1 VGRRDDP
8 RARKVQRALD
18 DLERWVRRGDI
29 ERAAAALGD
38 LPAELRGAPALAMA
52 VRFGAEVTDAHRRQD
67 WARLAALGRSAVDA
81 PELLTDDVG
90 AVAWALMWGCGRVGD
105 LPRARRMFARIEAE
119 TAARAPALARA
130 LAAWLGGG
138 EVPAEALGV
147 LPALATTPTRSTAPV
162 PPPPTAPAEA
172 LPAVCALAATQPW
185 AVVESTLGGRWALD
199 GEVGAATR
207 AAGFALAMR
216 EHLGRV
222 VLGFGE
228 AWAPLSLAARLA
240 EAAPSLEAARPEVL
254 ELLRLTLPAAAGAG
268 DRPPREVLHAVIRL
282 GARDVVLRPM
292 VLSAVATMAPT
303 PAEWRARVALLR
315 TVYESS
321 REVEAWSGALMAY
334 FLRPDTDD
342 EMDPES
348 WITSGLSALL
358 ASGGLAAWLQRR
370 SPERDVVLEA
380 VFDLVAAEDFERL
393 CDQLWERADEPL
405 RMMLSKWMAEL
416 IEEDPLAAFGG
427 RLMEAGML
435 LGPIKA
441 AQRAMFLRQQGRMLA
456 YSENFLRLA
465 LGRTASEASARD
477 AVERFVGGGGTIHR
491 WLVALR
497 FLQESGRML
506 QGDQL
511 MEGIIARYAGDAS
524 SLAEAV
530 LWIASQGAPT
540 WVVAVFAT
548 PLRAAVGDGVMPM
561 DSKVGRAMMI
571 ADEVA
576 PLPKKRPP
584 PKKKPVAVEKK
595 KKPAAVEK
603 KKPAA
608 VEKKK
613 PAAVGKKKPA
623 AVEKKKKKPA
633 KGGEA

>member
-1 VGRRDDP
+1 MGRRDDP

-81 PELLTDDVG
+81 PELLTDDAG
-90 AVAWALMWGCGRVGD
+90 AVAWALMWGCGRGGD
-105 LPRARRMFARIEAE
+105 LPRARRIFARIEAD
-119 TAARAPALARA
+119 TAARAPSLARA

-147 LPALATTPTRSTAPV
+147 RPSLATTTTPRSTTPV

-172 LPAVCALAATQPW
+172 LATVCALAATQPW
-185 AVVESTLGGRWALD
+185 AVVEATLGGRWALD

-240 EAAPSLEAARPEVL
+240 EAAPSPEAARPEVL

-282 GARDVVLRPM
+282 GARDAALRPM

-358 ASGGLAAWLQRR
+358 ASGGLAAWLLRR
-370 SPERDVVLEA
+370 SPERDHVLEA
-380 VFDLVAAEDFERL
+380 VFDLMAAEDFERL

-405 RMMLSKWMAEL
+405 RVMLSKWMAEL

-435 LGPIKA
+435 LGPLKA
-441 AQRAMFLRQQGRMLA
+441 AQRAMFLRQQGRMLP
-456 YSENFLRLA
+456 YSEDFLRLA
-465 LGRTASEASARD
+465 LGRTASEADARD
-477 AVERFVGGGGTIHR
+477 AVARFVGGGGTIHR
-491 WLVALR
+491 WLLALR
-497 FLQESGRML
+497 LLQQSGRMI
-506 QGDQL
+506 QGDHL
-511 MEGIIARYAGDAS
+511 LEDIIARYAGDAS

-530 LWIASQGAPT
+530 LWIASHGAPT
-540 WVVAVFAT
+540 WVVALFAT

-561 DSKVGRAMMI
+561 DSKVGGALMI

-584 PKKKPVAVEKK
+584 PKKKP
-595 KKPAAVEK
+595 AAVEK

-613 PAAVGKKKPA
+613 
-623 AVEKKKKKPA
+623 KPA